1 MNDSLRT
8 ANRDSVAADAA
19 PLTSTGARRGLLARR
34 PVRALAALAVP
45 VVFLAACSGSEGS
58 KEAAP
63 DDKAAGASAGPS
75 AEPKPEP
82 VAHKTLPKPCDTLS
96 EKTVKAV
103 VPGAKS
109 GKALNSEDQDSYG
122 TCLWTGLDE
131 YDYRALSVALRR
143 FDSDVTLG
151 SGAKRAAEHAGKQRD
166 AIAANDENKNVE
178 ESELAGVGDSATGI
192 AYETKKKDGKKS
204 EDYREHR
211 VVVVS
216 DNVVITVDYSGAG
229 FEDAKTPSADKV
241 RGGAEKA
248 AKEALAALK

>member
-1 MNDSLRT
+1 MNDSTHT
-8 ANRDSVAADAA
+8 AHRDSTATPARPAHDVRRRT
-19 PLTSTGARRGLLARR
+19 PL
-34 PVRALAALAVP
+34 RALAALAVP
-45 VVFLAACSGSEGS
+45 VVFVAACSGSDDPKEG
-58 KEAAP
+58 AP
-63 DDKAAGASAGPS
+63 DDKAAGASASPS
-75 AEPKPEP
+75 VEPKPEP
-82 VAHKTLPKPCDTLS
+82 VTHSSLPKPCDTLA
-96 EKTVKAV
+96 EKTVKDV
-103 VPGAKS
+103 VPGAES
-109 GKALNSEDQDSYG
+109 GKVLNSEDQDSYG

-143 FDSDVTLG
+143 FESDITLG
-151 SGAKRAAEHAGKQRD
+151 SGGKRAAEHAEKQRD
-166 AIAANDENKNVE
+166 AVAANEDNKNVE

-229 FEDAKTPSADKV
+229 FEDAKTPSADTI
-241 RGGAEKA
+241 REGAEKA